1 METRYCVKFIF
12 VLLLVSSR
20 LEISV
25 QNSSSAKDTLKE
37 HHQMNILVNK
47 QLNVHSG
54 LDINKTIKRGIIQN
68 TTYTIEGS
76 MTNRSIYFS
85 PLVSLHFEIMDE
97 LKLALFAKPRMA
109 QSPKRLVDYKLYV
122 GQNLSKSQ
130 AVLVRKVRSVETKI
144 TTPEENPHAALMSI
158 FKTHD
163 DLRNKVKEFCTGSMI
178 SSRWLISTAH
188 CLSKKY
194 IFHIYTGGNDYFE
207 YEDKR
212 YAKGS
217 DYANGYFRDKL
228 FVLPHYSENGLTHD
242 LALLKIDSR
251 SYGMTT
257 DTIDLSIYLLPF
269 DQYKSCSFTGFGRR
283 DKGPQ
288 DTYRRRTHYM
298 NVKSPCPCFGET
310 EEMDNALLCSEPGGG
325 YKVCDGDL
333 GAGLVCDGELVAVV
347 SKLIS
352 ESTCKDI
359 TIDQDHLC
367 GSEDAIVVFV
377 KVCPYL
383 AWINEGGRIFKD
395 YYGKKKVCQEPTP
408 KPTNDAV
415 TDPFSDYER
424 VTDHPDEDSTS
435 KVRRPKKN
443 KTRKHHH
450 PKNNSPISEVVGTV
464 TLHLC
469 LTYIYLAKL
478 G

>member
-1 METRYCVKFIF
+1 METRYCVTFIF

-20 LEISV
+20 LDISV
-25 QNSSSAKDTLKE
+25 QNLSSAKDTSKE
-37 HHQMNILVNK
+37 HNQMNFLVNK

-54 LDINKTIKRGIIQN
+54 LDINKTLNSGIIQN

-97 LKLALFAKPRMA
+97 LKLALVAEPRVA
-109 QSPKRLVDYKLYV
+109 QSPKRSVDHTLYV

-130 AVLVRKVRSVETKI
+130 AVLVRRVRSVDTKT
-144 TTPEENPHAALMSI
+144 TTPEENPHAALMLI
-158 FKTHD
+158 YKTHV

-212 YAKGS
+212 TPKGS
-217 DYANGYFRDKL
+217 DSANGYFRDKL
-228 FVLPHYSENGLTHD
+228 IVLPSYSENVLTHD
-242 LALLKIDSR
+242 LALLKID
-251 SYGMTT
+251 GMYSGIRT

-283 DKGPQ
+283 EKGPH

-298 NVKSPCPCFGET
+298 NVKSPCPCVGGT
-310 EEMDNALLCSEPGGG
+310 EEKDNALLCSEPGGG
-325 YKVCDGDL
+325 YEVCDGEL

-352 ESTCKDI
+352 ESTCKEI

-395 YYGKKKVCQEPTP
+395 YYGKNKKCHEPTP
-408 KPTNDAV
+408 KPTTDAV
-415 TDPFSDYER
+415 TDPFSDYDHA
-424 VTDHPDEDSTS
+424 TDYPDEDSTS

-450 PKNNSPISEVVGTV
+450 PKNNSPITEAVGTV
-464 TLHLC
+464 TLYLC
-469 LTYIYLAKL
+469 LTYIYLAK
-478 G
+478 

>member
-1 METRYCVKFIF
+1 METRYCVSVIF

-25 QNSSSAKDTLKE
+25 QNSYSAKDTSKE
-37 HHQMNILVNK
+37 HNQMNFLVKK

-54 LDINKTIKRGIIQN
+54 LDMNKTLKSGIIQN

-85 PLVSLHFEIMDE
+85 PLVSLNFEIMDE
-97 LKLALFAKPRMA
+97 LKLALVAEPRRA
-109 QSPKRLVDYKLYV
+109 HSLKRSVDYKLYV

-130 AVLVRKVRSVETKI
+130 AVLVRRVRSVETKI
-144 TTPEENPHAALMSI
+144 TTPKENPHAALMSI

-163 DLRNKVKEFCTGSMI
+163 DLRKKVKEFCTGSMI
-178 SSRWLISTAH
+178 ASRWLISTAH
-188 CLSKKY
+188 CMSKKY

-228 FVLPHYSENGLTHD
+228 IVLPNYSENYLTHD
-242 LALLKIDSR
+242 LALLKIDSG
-251 SYGMTT
+251 SYGVRT

-269 DQYKSCSFTGFGRR
+269 NQYKSCSFTGFGRR
-283 DKGPQ
+283 EKGPH

-298 NVKSPCPCFGET
+298 NVKSPCPCVGGT
-310 EEMDNALLCSEPGGG
+310 EEKDNALLCSEPGGG
-325 YKVCDGDL
+325 YEVCDGDL
-333 GAGLVCDGELVAVV
+333 GSGLVCDGELVAVV

-352 ESTCKDI
+352 KSTCKEI

-395 YYGKKKVCQEPTP
+395 YYGKMKECHEPTP
-408 KPTNDAV
+408 KPTTDAV
-415 TDPFSDYER
+415 TDPFIDYDHA
-424 VTDHPDEDSTS
+424 TDYPDEDSTS

-450 PKNNSPISEVVGTV
+450 PKNNGPVTEAVGIV
-464 TLHLC
+464 TLYLS
-469 LTYIYLAKL
+469 LTYIYLAK
-478 G
+478 

>member
-1 METRYCVKFIF
+1 METRYCVSFIF

-25 QNSSSAKDTLKE
+25 QNSSSAKDTSKD
-37 HHQMNILVNK
+37 HNHMNFLVKK

-54 LDINKTIKRGIIQN
+54 LDINKTIKSGIILN
-68 TTYTIEGS
+68 TTTTIEGP
-76 MTNRSIYFS
+76 MTNRISYFS
-85 PLVSLHFEIMDE
+85 PLVSLNFEIMNE
-97 LKLALFAKPRMA
+97 LKLALVAEPRMA
-109 QSPKRLVDYKLYV
+109 QNPKRSVDYKLYV

-130 AVLVRKVRSVETKI
+130 EVLVRRVRSVETKI
-144 TTPEENPHAALMSI
+144 TTPKENIHAALVMI
-158 FKTHD
+158 YKTHD
-163 DLRNKVKEFCTGSMI
+163 DLRKKVKEFCTGSMI
-178 SSRWLISTAH
+178 ASKWLISTAH
-188 CLSKKY
+188 CMSKKY
-194 IFHIYTGGNDYFE
+194 IFDVYTGGNDYFE

-212 YAKGS
+212 YPKGS

-228 FVLPHYSENGLTHD
+228 TVLPNYSENGLTHD
-242 LALLKIDSR
+242 LALLKIDSG
-251 SYGMTT
+251 SYGIRTGK
-257 DTIDLSIYLLPF
+257 IGLSIYLLPF

-283 DKGPQ
+283 EKGPH

-298 NVKSPCPCFGET
+298 NVKSPCPCVGGT
-310 EEMDNALLCSEPGGG
+310 EEKDDALLCSEPGGG
-325 YKVCDGDL
+325 YEVCDGDL

-352 ESTCKDI
+352 KSTCKEI

-383 AWINEGGRIFKD
+383 AWINEGERIFND
-395 YYGKKKVCQEPTP
+395 YYGKKKKCQEPTP
-408 KPTNDAV
+408 KPTTDAV
-415 TDPFSDYER
+415 TDPFSDYDHA
-424 VTDHPDEDSTS
+424 TDYPDEDSTS

-450 PKNNSPISEVVGTV
+450 PKNNSPIIEAVGIV
-464 TLHLC
+464 TLYLC
-469 LTYIYLAKL
+469 LTYIYLAK
-478 G
+478 